1 MISRFPSQMHDPSS
15 CTAQKSESHY
25 TEVERHPPKQYH
37 IPSEKNIHEFYLQRA
52 WLRNSKQRT
61 GFSRIFKLMK
71 VKGIS
76 WYLMRI
82 LQSDDTHG
90 VFIDRG

>member
-1 MISRFPSQMHDPSS
+1 MISRFPSQIHDPSS
-15 CTAQKSESHY
+15 CTAQKSESHD

-37 IPSEKNIHEFYLQRA
+37 IPSEKNIHDFYLQRT

-76 WYLMRI
+76 WFLMRI